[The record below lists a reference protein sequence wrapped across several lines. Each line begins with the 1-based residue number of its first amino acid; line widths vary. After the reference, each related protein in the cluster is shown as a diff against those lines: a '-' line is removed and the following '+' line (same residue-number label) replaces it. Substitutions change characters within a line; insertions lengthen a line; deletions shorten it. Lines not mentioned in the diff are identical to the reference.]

1 MFGDKVVDRRQV
13 LRAGVIGV
21 GAAGVAGLLA
31 ACGVSPSGGSGSGS
45 ASQSGDILPKYIP
58 YPSQV
63 PTKFPGAS
71 DGLVPFY
78 QTYPANPKSVTKGTP
93 GDGSKV
99 SALTIT
105 YSPIVTGVASNQFWQ
120 AVNKRLGINLDM
132 QQVGSADYPTKVPT
146 VLAGNDLPD
155 FVQFQTLQPSFPDL
169 LKAKFQDLTPF
180 LAGDK
185 IKDYPFLAN
194 IAQDFWSTEVVY
206 NNGLYGIPIPA
217 YKLVNHFFSRDDI
230 IEGLGLDPKYKN
242 WKEFVAL
249 CKAVT
254 DPKKNRWALDHVVEN
269 SATPAATF
277 GFALQC
283 LGVGNVFEQKGGKFT
298 SYHTDERT
306 KEAIS
311 TCADL
316 VKKGY
321 VHPDAF
327 SGSTVTWYTA
337 MANGQAVMGMPG
349 GLTTLPRFFNVNKD
363 PKMKIGGSG
372 PVPWDSST
380 KAHGWQRTPSFSMTA
395 FKKASDDRIK
405 MLLDVC
411 NMLAAPFGSEEYR
424 FFNYGVE
431 GVDWTATPDGDPSVT
446 ATGTAETL
454 GFGLPYIAS
463 PARVLYYAGLAGP
476 AEIQYDIEKATM
488 PDSIANPTLGLYS
501 DTYGRKWAQLEL
513 QMYDAQAQ
521 IMKGNAPLSSW
532 DDAVSSWK
540 SNGGTQMLKEY
551 DAAYA
556 KAHK

>member
-1 MFGDKVVDRRQV
+1 MFEDKVVDRRQL
-13 LRAGVIGV
+13 LRAGVV
-21 GAAGVAGLLA
+21 GAGALGVAGLLA
-31 ACGVSPSGGSGSGS
+31 ACGANPSSVGSGS
-45 ASQSGDILPKYIP
+45 AAQSGAILPKYIP
-58 YPSQV
+58 FPSELA
-63 PTKFPGAS
+63 TKFPGNA

-78 QTYPANPKSVTKGTP
+78 PSYPASPKSVATASP

-105 YSPIVTGVASNQFWQ
+105 YSPIVAGLGGNTFWQ
-120 AVNKRLGINLDM
+120 AVNKRLNLKLDM
-132 QQVGSADYPTKVPT
+132 QQVGSADYQTKVPT
-146 VLAGNDLPD
+146 VLAGSELPD
-155 FVQFQTLQPSFPDL
+155 FIQFQTLQPSFPDL
-169 LKAKFQDLTPF
+169 LKAKFQDLAPF

-194 IAQDFWSTEVVY
+194 IAQDFWSSEVVY
-206 NNGLYGIPIPA
+206 NGGLYGLPIPA

-230 IEGLGLDPKYKN
+230 IEGLGLDPHYKN
-242 WKEFVAL
+242 WDEFLAL

-254 DPKKNRWALDHVVEN
+254 DTRKNRWALDHVVEN
-269 SATPAATF
+269 SAQPSATF

-283 LGVGNVFEQKGGKFT
+283 LGVGNTFEEDGGKFT

-306 KEAIS
+306 KEAIGA
-311 TCADL
+311 CASL

-349 GLTTLPRFFNVNKD
+349 GLTTLPRFFNVNSD
-363 PKMKIGGSG
+363 PTMKIGGSG

-380 KAHGWQRTPSFSMTA
+380 TAHGWQRTPSFSMTA

-405 MLLDVC
+405 MLLEVC
-411 NMLAAPFGSEEYR
+411 NYLAAPFGSEEYR
-424 FFNYGVE
+424 FLNYGVE
-431 GVDWTATPDGDPSVT
+431 GVDWKPSSSGDPVVT
-446 ATGTAETL
+446 STGTAETL

-463 PARVLYYAGLAGP
+463 PPRVLYYVGLGGP
-476 AEIQYDIEKATM
+476 TQIQYEIEKATM

-501 DTYGRKWAQLEL
+501 ETYGRKWAQLEL
-513 QMYDAQAQ
+513 KMYDTQAQ
-521 IMKGNAPLSSW
+521 IMKGDAPLRAW

-540 SNGGTQMLKEY
+540 SSGGAQMLKEF
-551 DAAYA
+551 DQAYA